1 MEDLIDFLK
10 TLPNWAKVL
19 FSFSVL
25 PLYIYRDS
33 IGFIIRKIDTRNIL
47 NSNKQHRREIDKLLV
62 HDFFLALR
70 DVAHK
75 VKGTDFSSDNG
86 EINEFKRA
94 MMVELIDLKCAA
106 IDKFFKEFIV
116 NGGIGFMTSQ
126 DFKYRLSKGIADLV
140 EEYNLQAIDSFI
152 KSGVTAIDAKYFV
165 HRYEAYRAEMIDSF
179 LARLDSITTSSQY
192 ATNYSRTLAML
203 EVLTVAVEVI
213 PRDVRSLYLQING
226 RYDKYMVNK

>member
-1 MEDLIDFLK
+1 MTQLIDILT
-10 TLPNWAKVL
+10 TLPSWAKVL
-19 FSFSVL
+19 LSFSVL

-33 IGFIIRKIDTRNIL
+33 IGFIIRKIDTRNLL
-47 NSNKQHRREIDKLLV
+47 NSSKQHRREIDKLLI
-62 HDFFLALR
+62 HDFFLSLR

-86 EINEFKRA
+86 DTNEFKRA
-94 MMVELIDLKCAA
+94 MMVELINLKCAA
-106 IDKFFKEFIV
+106 IDKFFKDFIV
-116 NGGIGFMTSQ
+116 NGGIGFMTNQ
-126 DFKYRLSKGIADLV
+126 DFKYHLSKGIADLV

-152 KSGVTAIDAKYFV
+152 KSGVTAVDAKYFV
-165 HRYEAYRAEMIDSF
+165 HRYESYRAEMIDSF

-226 RYDKYMVNK
+226 RYDKYMINQ